1 MLNNISW
8 QDYLGIMGAATIL
21 YYIIIGLTYFRN
33 DLKKALNRKRGNS
46 RQTFVYE
53 DTGDTG
59 PLAMAMEVREPIEV
73 GNEID
78 LIEDLAEKLG
88 NTLSGKTN
96 PNKHELGEYIGQL
109 FRDYPTLKTSGLRE
123 SISELVVSECEK
135 NGIGF
140 LSKSEVDQLW

>member
-8 QDYLGIMGAATIL
+8 QDYLSIMGAATIL
-21 YYIIIGLTYFRN
+21 YYIIIGITYFRG
-33 DLKKALNRKRGNS
+33 DLKKALKRKRGTS
-46 RQTFVYE
+46 REMFIYE

-59 PLAMAMEVREPIEV
+59 PVSMAMDNHQPIET

-78 LIEDLAEKLG
+78 LIEDLAERLG
-88 NTLSGKTN
+88 NTLSGKAK
-96 PNKHELGEYIGQL
+96 PNRLELQEYIGQL
-109 FRDYPTLKTSGLRE
+109 LKDYPTLKASGLRE

-135 NGIGF
+135 NGIGS

>member
-8 QDYLGIMGAATIL
+8 QDYLSIMGAATIL
-21 YYIIIGLTYFRN
+21 YYIIIGMTYFR
-33 DLKKALNRKRGNS
+33 DGLKRALYRKRGNS
-46 RQTFVYE
+46 REIFAYE

-59 PLAMAMEVREPIEV
+59 PVSMAMDANEPIEI

-78 LIEDLAEKLG
+78 LIDDLAEKLG
-88 NTLSGKTN
+88 SSLSGKTN
-96 PNKHELGEYIGQL
+96 ANKKELQQYIGL
-109 FRDYPTLKTSGLRE
+109 LLKDYPSLKTSALKE

-135 NGIGF
+135 NGIGL